1 MTFLYPP
8 RAFVYLPTCFC
19 IFTHVLLY
27 IYPRAFVY
35 VLGVKK
41 VPLSPSRR
49 GKSTLIKKCL
59 YIIYSVYNVAA
70 RAGYISLRRLLL
82 KMPIKKENEKD
93 SQTRLKLKIKAEISF
108 YWQKI

>member
-8 RAFVYLPTCFC
+8 RTFVYLPSYIC
-19 IFTHVLLY
+19 IFTLLHLY
-27 IYPRAFVY
+27 IYPLTFVY

-82 KMPIKKENEKD
+82 KKC
-93 SQTRLKLKIKAEISF
+93 R
-108 YWQKI
+108 